1 MNYVNFNNFQ
11 PNSATLFTKEDAKAA
26 ILMVETKNP
35 KVADKLVSSLNES
48 NNQLKDIVAIVE
60 NKLEIV
66 SALKHAKEI
75 NERNAFIAAYNS
87 AKSQNLKTF
96 EFSGK
101 EFEVK
106 YEEVNEEIEEVDEKF
121 KYTEDDINMMYG
133 YYGTLEVNY
142 PERIV
147 QKMYTE
153 AVNALMKAYKISEKN
168 AIAVLDSRVGRHMAD
183 FIHSKT
189 ATDAVDALVK
199 YHGSAARLYNFLND
213 MAKLQES
220 MKSYAE
226 VDEALKSESPNDT
239 ITIELDM
246 AWDNSDPE
254 DDKAA
259 KAAFKKFKIKVAPSL
274 GHHNSAGTFE
284 VTGKKKDI
292 LAYLQ
297 SEFYE
302 MDADTIEEFYPE
314 LLEANDHEV
323 GMAQGQ
329 LNDIVK
335 NAQEL
340 MTKVGQQEKDIPGWI
355 QDHISQAQ
363 NFINQAN
370 TSFHELEESIVTE
383 GKFDKKKLL
392 KMIKGKDDLLIT
404 TKNGDEFILYEPNN
418 GNDENTA
425 YWNSDKFVVGV
436 VPNDGDEVNI
446 QYDEITS
453 VKESKINEGEVDLYN
468 SIEAELTQIFAKLT
482 ELAKKTTDSKW
493 KKAIDGIISGFEG
506 VEAKMGQAA
515 SKLGVVPTNEG
526 FYGPFVF
533 SDDTDTE
540 KLKEIYD
547 DAVEGYANWQKG
559 SQYSKGD
566 YKKAYQAAEKIL
578 KKRGV
583 KVDESAEINEGAVK
597 QFEMDY
603 KDMETSIRRGIGW
616 IDPEYVEDTWENSSD
631 AIDFHLVKTEIM
643 SRLIKAGLLWWTED
657 GETKDK
663 QVKSLKELGLKESV
677 LVNESG
683 MNDPVLVAFRAAK
696 AAREAEMAKP
706 KSKRKPL
713 YGKQRAQAEDDLWYI
728 SQDLK
733 DLYSE
738 RGDLLIDMEQEAEA
752 EGGPIANEYGD
763 KLNKIEDEIQKLIAK
778 RNQLELRLAESVE
791 VENLDEAQAN
801 DIMFALKDI
810 KDFNSSKKTPKDL
823 DKMIISV
830 IKNLGY
836 TDTDS
841 NYAKVS
847 DHLTASADDNDNIP
861 VDKTLVKEL
870 YSLLE
875 SVEVNETIKI
885 KDVKVGT
892 ILNFKDGEV
901 WKVTKIMGPA
911 SNPRGFLAKPHD
923 EKTKK
928 SNISIEIEMTLDFL
942 EKEVESINEARGGSS
957 NPMGL
962 SLAQTKKVAETLAK
976 AIAKNDGTKCSVNKS
991 TLEEDSFDLDMDYE
1005 GDMDGGSYVIYDDGS
1020 VVNVA
1025 VTPNEIYGNYK
1036 SSVEDFMK
1044 GLRKPIYEGK
1054 EVEVSLRYAQL
1065 ANDIFDDMFSRLGKK
1080 TSTNTFKF
1088 SVNDF
1093 KNEFVEALT
1102 DAGVPANEIY

>member
-35 KVADKLVSSLNES
+35 KVADKLVSGLNES
-48 NNQLKDIVAIVE
+48 NNQLKDIIAIVE

-66 SALKHAKEI
+66 SALKQAKEI

-96 EFSGK
+96 EFNGK

-106 YEEVNEEIEEVDEKF
+106 YEEVNEETEEIDEKF

-153 AVNALMKAYKISEKN
+153 AVNALMKAYRISEKN
-168 AIAVLDSRVGRHMAD
+168 AIAVLDSKVGRHLAD
-183 FIHSKT
+183 MIHSKM
-189 ATDAVDALVK
+189 ATDIVDALAK

-220 MKSYAE
+220 MKSCME

-246 AWDNSDPE
+246 GWDDSDPE
-254 DDKAA
+254 EDKAA
-259 KAAFKKFKIKVAPSL
+259 KAAFKKFKIKVVPSK
-274 GHHNSAGTFE
+274 HSNSEGTFE

-302 MDADTIEEFYPE
+302 MDANTIEEYYPE

-392 KMIKGKDDLLIT
+392 KMIKGKDDLLVT

-515 SKLGVVPTNEG
+515 SKLGVIPTNEN
-526 FYGPFVF
+526 
-533 SDDTDTE
+533 TE
-540 KLKEIYD
+540 
-547 DAVEGYANWQKG
+547 V
-559 SQYSKGD
+559 
-566 YKKAYQAAEKIL
+566 
-578 KKRGV
+578 
-583 KVDESAEINEGAVK
+583 NEGAVK

-677 LVNESG
+677 
-683 MNDPVLVAFRAAK
+683 
-696 AAREAEMAKP
+696 
-706 KSKRKPL
+706 
-713 YGKQRAQAEDDLWYI
+713 
-728 SQDLK
+728 
-733 DLYSE
+733 
-738 RGDLLIDMEQEAEA
+738 
-752 EGGPIANEYGD
+752 
-763 KLNKIEDEIQKLIAK
+763 
-778 RNQLELRLAESVE
+778 E

-810 KDFNSSKKTPKDL
+810 KDFNSSKKTAKDL
-823 DKMIISV
+823 DAMIISV

-836 TDTDS
+836 KDTDS

-847 DHLTASADDNDNIP
+847 DHLTSSADDNDDIP

-885 KDVKVGT
+885 KDIKVGT

-928 SNISIEIEMTLDFL
+928 SNTSIEIEMTLDFL

-991 TLEEDSFDLDMDYE
+991 TLEEDSFDLDIDYE
-1005 GDMDGGSYVIYDDGS
+1005 GDMNGGSYVIYEDGS

-1036 SSVEDFMK
+1036 SSVEDFMR

-1065 ANDIFDDMFSRLGKK
+1065 ANDIFDDMFSRYGKK

-1093 KNEFVEALT
+1093 KNDFVEALT